1 MASKHEVKRY
11 RANLSDE
18 LHSAALYETLA
29 KVEKDDTRKQVY
41 SELARSER
49 EHAHVWAEKLTATGV
64 RPNGTGRAVKTRLMQ
79 TLVHFFGARFVLP
92 TLAAAEY
99 ADRNKYHGQPDTGRM
114 SADEHH
120 HAAVV
125 QTLAHGG
132 DPDMSQGARI
142 AAAESWHK
150 GVSSGN
156 DLRAAVLGANDGLV
170 SNFCLIMGVAGA
182 GTGNKA
188 ILLTGLAGLIAG
200 ACSMALGEWLS
211 VTNARELASTQI
223 AREADELEN
232 SPEAEEHELALI
244 YRAKG
249 LDADEAKRVASQMMR
264 DKDKALDTLT
274 REELGLDP
282 AQLGGNPWSA
292 AGVSFCLFSVGA
304 IFPAMPFFWTH
315 GFNAIAQCIVL
326 SGLALASIGV
336 FTSLFNG
343 RGAAFS
349 ALRQVAIG
357 LIAAAFTFGVGR
369 LLGVSVS

>member
-1 MASKHEVKRY
+1 MASKQEIKRF
-11 RANLSDE
+11 RANFSDE

-29 KVEKDDTRKQVY
+29 NVEKDESRKRVY
-41 SELARSER
+41 SDLAASER
-49 EHAHVWAEKLTATGV
+49 QHAQVWAEKLKANGV
-64 RPNGTGRAVKTRLMQ
+64 PTKGSGQALKTRLMK
-79 TLVHFFGARFVLP
+79 TLVRFFGAGFVLP

-99 ADRNKYHGQPDTGRM
+99 ADRNKYHGQPDAGRM

-170 SNFCLIMGVAGA
+170 SNFCLIMGIAGA

-223 AREADELEN
+223 AKEADELEM
-232 SPEAEEHELALI
+232 SPEAEEHE
-244 YRAKG
+244 G
-249 LDADEAKRVASQMMR
+249 AD
-264 DKDKALDTLT
+264 
-274 REELGLDP
+274 
-282 AQLGGNPWSA
+282 
-292 AGVSFCLFSVGA
+292 
-304 IFPAMPFFWTH
+304 
-315 GFNAIAQCIVL
+315 L
-326 SGLALASIGV
+326 S
-336 FTSLFNG
+336 
-343 RGAAFS
+343 
-349 ALRQVAIG
+349 RQG
-357 LIAAAFTFGVGR
+357 
-369 LLGVSVS
+369 S